1 MRNKKILSII
11 KFAAMLLL
19 LIPFIVV
26 TITEYGSFH
35 SPWLFIMLMFLMYL
49 DSIIIV
55 WLLFE
60 IKRTFILKKTALGLS
75 MFLLGGWIIA
85 LVTTFAT
92 KSGSLIPAEHV
103 FGGIYGAFTATA
115 VILGVYAWISNRV
128 YKRKYNDSDANNAE
142 TRPLADSETN
152 VIDTVNTA
160 TESNQEQKLNAK
172 ERRKLKRQKLHN
184 EIIINDEP
192 TDTIQSDNVES
203 IATQDIAST
212 DNSIDNNHENIAT
225 SIECVK
231 DTDGD
236 TRENTSDIHADNIII
251 SDTVTIIEDQP
262 EIAQGELTEIEA
274 VVEEPLDKAQYE
286 MTTTDFES
294 FATEQFEVVK
304 DESQTDTSNEIIIQ
318 PSIDNTLESEEV
330 AADAIDDGGELSS
343 QLDDLAFDGDDSL
356 SDEFN
361 RVISAFDDLTD
372 EPDSG
377 NDSISAFDDLTDA
390 SNSDGYKPIKINV
403 FENDTVIPSD
413 VEVVKNEFVASG
425 KFVDYSIKDETRGMY
440 EEIEN
445 ENEKKIALMTDL
457 SKVIITSNVNA
468 TIVPIEYEIL
478 ERTFENKL
486 RQSDNDAK
494 EYYSVIKNRFLS
506 YDGVKSRVSK
516 LADTFKCGGDVVCKI
531 TVSGKTLL
539 VNLSLDCTKYD
550 AKYYKFVDVGDMS
563 KFADTPMRIKI
574 KNKLTLKRCLEIIDI
589 MFDELHV
596 ISSPIE
602 SIDYATQYPRVE
614 NAVIFMN
621 SIAHLIRRE

>member
-26 TITEYGSFH
+26 TVIEYGSFY

-49 DSIIIV
+49 DSIVII

-60 IKRTFILKKTALGLS
+60 IKRTFILKKTALGIS
-75 MFLLGGWIIA
+75 MFLIGGWIIA

-115 VILGVYAWISNRV
+115 VILGIYAWISNRV
-128 YKRKYNDSDANNAE
+128 YKRKYNDSDVNNAE
-142 TRPLADSETN
+142 TRPLTDYETKVNDTTSES
-152 VIDTVNTA
+152 I
-160 TESNQEQKLNAK
+160 QEQQLNAK

-184 EIIINDEP
+184 ETITNDEP
-192 TDTIQSDNVES
+192 IDTILADYADSVIAQDSVGADKLFDN
-203 IATQDIAST
+203 DL
-212 DNSIDNNHENIAT
+212 ENIV
-225 SIECVK
+225 SSDEGIE
-231 DTDGD
+231 
-236 TRENTSDIHADNIII
+236 NA
-251 SDTVTIIEDQP
+251 DTVNHGVPEDICVIAADKTVLSDADITVEEQTNNIKGESTIIETVAEEP
-262 EIAQGELTEIEA
+262 INIAQE
-274 VVEEPLDKAQYE
+274 E
-286 MTTTDFES
+286 MTATDFES
-294 FATEQFEVVK
+294 VVK
-304 DESQTDTSNEIIIQ
+304 EQSEVAQDETLLDASNDFVVVAT
-318 PSIDNTLESEEV
+318 DNTLESGEV
-330 AADAIDDGGELSS
+330 AADAIDDADDFGS
-343 QLDDLAFDGDDSL
+343 QLDALVLDSDDVL

-361 RVISAFDDLTD
+361 RVISAFDDFSDDLNND
-372 EPDSG
+372 
-377 NDSISAFDDLTDA
+377 NDSISAFDDLTDE
-390 SNSDGYKPIKINV
+390 SNRDSYKPIKINV

-494 EYYSVIKNRFLS
+494 EYYSVIKNKFLS

-516 LADTFKCGGDVVCKI
+516 LADTFKCGGEVVCKI

-539 VNLSLDCTKYD
+539 VNLNLDCSKYD

-602 SIDYATQYPRVE
+602 AVDYATQYPRVE

>member
-1 MRNKKILSII
+1 MRNKKTLTII
-11 KFAAMLLL
+11 KYAAMLLL

-26 TITEYGSFH
+26 AVTMRGSFH
-35 SPWLFIMLMFLMYL
+35 SPWLFIMLLFLMYL
-49 DSIIIV
+49 DSIVIV

-60 IKRTFILKKTALGLS
+60 IKKNFILKKTALGIS
-75 MFLLGGWIIA
+75 MFLLAGWIIA

-92 KSGSLIPAEHV
+92 KAESLIPAEHV

-115 VILGVYAWISNRV
+115 VILGIYAWISNFL
-128 YKRKYNDSDANNAE
+128 YKRKYNDRDVNNAE

-152 VIDTVNTA
+152 VIDTANTA

-192 TDTIQSDNVES
+192 IDTIQSDNVDS
-203 IATQDIAST
+203 IVTPDLAST

-236 TRENTSDIHADNIII
+236 TRENTSDIDADNIII
-251 SDTVTIIEDQP
+251 SDTVTIIDDQP

-274 VVEEPLDKAQYE
+274 VAEEPLDMAQYE

-304 DESQTDTSNEIIIQ
+304 DETVADASDEFVGLATENA
-318 PSIDNTLESEEV
+318 LESEEA
-330 AADAIDDGGELSS
+330 AADAINGDYDFIG
-343 QLDDLAFDGDDSL
+343 QLDELATDSDDTL

-361 RVISAFDDLTD
+361 RVISAFDDTLD
-372 EPDSG
+372 ESKSDS
-377 NDSISAFDDLTDA
+377 DSDS
-390 SNSDGYKPIKINV
+390 YKPIKINV
-403 FENDTVIPSD
+403 FENDAVIPSE

-445 ENEKKIALMTDL
+445 ENERKIALMTDL

-494 EYYSVIKNRFLS
+494 EYYSVIKNRLLS

-516 LADTFKCGGDVVCKI
+516 LADTFKCGGEVVCKI

-539 VNLSLDCTKYD
+539 VNLSLDCAKYD

-589 MFDELHV
+589 MFDELH
-596 ISSPIE
+596 ILSSPIE